1 MVHLLELPEEV
12 ILQLLAFLSP
22 RSLCQVSLACRTLM
36 ALVRE
41 EKVWLARARLE
52 TGLRL
57 QPTPEFSARQFY
69 QNCLHRLGPLL
80 GLWEMIGGGGVA
92 QLLRL
97 IYRDE
102 SIVAEVVSYVMSA
115 LDPVNWEVVMVIRA
129 GRDGS
134 RLVIQSF
141 SH

>member
-12 ILQLLAFLSP
+12 ILEVLALLSP
-22 RSLCQVSLACRTLM
+22 RSLCQVSLACSSLG
-36 ALVRE
+36 AQVRE
-41 EKVWLARARLE
+41 EKVWVARSRLE

-80 GLWEMIGGGGVA
+80 GLWEMTGGGGG
-92 QLLRL
+92 LLRL

-102 SIVAEVVSYVMSA
+102 SIVAEVVRGMRSA
-115 LDPVNWEVVMVIRA
+115 LNPVNWKVVLVVRA
-129 GRDGS
+129 GRGGS